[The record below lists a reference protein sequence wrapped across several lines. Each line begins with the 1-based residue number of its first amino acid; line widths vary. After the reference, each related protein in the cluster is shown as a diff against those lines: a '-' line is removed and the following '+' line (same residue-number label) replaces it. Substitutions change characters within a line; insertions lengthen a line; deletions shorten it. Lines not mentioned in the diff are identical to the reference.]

1 MDEKVKSAL
10 KSFFA
15 AQGKLHEFGV
25 IGSKH
30 YIDDIAVYL
39 CTEVYGLEP
48 VGKGN
53 KGLGYEGL
61 IGSSRVAVRLTNCP
75 TDTPVRIPAP
85 VTFDELIVVLGPKS
99 WMRPEGIDAE
109 FIFYRLEKEEVL
121 DRFRESNGIYLG
133 DAEVLPV
140 EPDKVVSLG

>member
-10 KSFFA
+10 RDFFA
-15 AQGKLHEFGV
+15 AQWKLHELGV

-39 CTEVYGLEP
+39 CSRIYGMEP
-48 VGKGN
+48 VGKGE

-61 IGSSRVAVRLTNCP
+61 IGTSRVAVRLTNCP
-75 TDTPVRIPAP
+75 TGTPVRIAAP
-85 VTFDELIVVLGPKS
+85 VAFDELIVVLGPNS

-109 FIFYRLEKEEVL
+109 FITYRLGKEEVL
-121 DRFRESNGIYLG
+121 DRFQESNGIYTG
-133 DAEVLPV
+133 DAGILPAQ
-140 EPDKVVSLG
+140 PDKLVNLK

>member
-10 KSFFA
+10 RDFFA
-15 AQGKLHEFGV
+15 AQGKLHELGV

-39 CTEVYGLEP
+39 CSRIYGMEP
-48 VGKGN
+48 VGKGE

-61 IGSSRVAVRLTNCP
+61 IGTSRVAVRLTNCP
-75 TDTPVRIPAP
+75 TGTPVRIAAP
-85 VTFDELIVVLGPKS
+85 VAFDELIVVLGPNS

-109 FIFYRLEKEEVL
+109 FITYRLGKEEVL
-121 DRFRESNGIYLG
+121 DRFQESNGIYKG
-133 DAEVLPV
+133 DAGILPAQ
-140 EPDKVVSLG
+140 PDKLVNLK

>member
-10 KSFFA
+10 RDFFA
-15 AQGKLHEFGV
+15 AQGKLHELGV

-39 CTEVYGLEP
+39 CSRIYGMEP
-48 VGKGN
+48 VGKRE

-61 IGSSRVAVRLTNCP
+61 IGTSRIAVRLTNCP
-75 TDTPVRIPAP
+75 TGTPVRIAAP
-85 VTFDELIVVLGPKS
+85 VAFDELIVVLGPNS

-109 FIFYRLEKEEVL
+109 FITYRLGKEEVL
-121 DRFRESNGIYLG
+121 DRFQESNGIYTG
-133 DAEVLPV
+133 DAGILPAQ
-140 EPDKVVSLG
+140 PDKLVNLK

>member
-10 KSFFA
+10 RDFFA

-39 CTEVYGLEP
+39 CSIIYGLDP
-48 VGKGN
+48 VGK
-53 KGLGYEGL
+53 KGKDPGYEGL
-61 IGSSRVAVRLTNCP
+61 IGASRVAVRLTNCP
-75 TDTPVRIPAP
+75 TGTPVRIAAP
-85 VTFDELIVVLGPKS
+85 VAFDELIIVLGPNS

-109 FIFYRLEKEEVL
+109 FICYRLGKDEVME
-121 DRFRESNGIYLG
+121 RFRESNGMYLG
-133 DAEVLPV
+133 DAGVLP
-140 EPDKVVSLG
+140 EQPDKVVSLE

>member
-10 KSFFA
+10 RDFFA
-15 AQGKLHEFGV
+15 AQGKLHELGV

-39 CTEVYGLEP
+39 CSRIYGMEP
-48 VGKGN
+48 VGKGE

-61 IGSSRVAVRLTNCP
+61 IGTSRVAVRLTNCP
-75 TDTPVRIPAP
+75 TGTPVRIAAP
-85 VTFDELIVVLGPKS
+85 VAFDELIVVLGPNS

-109 FIFYRLEKEEVL
+109 FITYRLGKEEVL
-121 DRFRESNGIYLG
+121 DRFQESNGIYTG
-133 DAEVLPV
+133 DAGILPAQ
-140 EPDKVVSLG
+140 PDKLVNLK